1 MIGTNESEDRRTDA
15 ADAVSVE
22 TVNAAGPGSVGPV
35 DAVDATVAAAET
47 EGEQHARPEAIVEA
61 LLFSSDVPITP
72 ARLAQLSQ
80 LRDVVIVREAVER
93 LNAGYEERGAA
104 FRIETI
110 AKGYQMLTRPEYSR
124 WVSRLH
130 KARAESRL
138 SGAALETLAVV
149 AYKQPVVRA
158 EIEAVRGVSTGDM
171 LLRLREM
178 NLIRIV
184 GRAEEIG
191 RPLQYGTTN
200 RFLEVFG
207 LSTLSDLPRMDR
219 DEGQSIPTLR
229 PVREE

>member
-1 MIGTNESEDRRTDA
+1 MINTNESEDRGTGTTDV
-15 ADAVSVE
+15 VSVE
-22 TVNAAGPGSVGPV
+22 VVELAGANRGRS
-35 DAVDATVAAAET
+35 DDATDRAVEADAAPQAP
-47 EGEQHARPEAIVEA
+47 PEAIVEA
-61 LLFSSDVPITP
+61 LLFSSDVPITA

-80 LRDVVIVREAVER
+80 VRDVVVVREAVER
-93 LNAGYEERGAA
+93 LNADYEQRGAA

-138 SGAALETLAVV
+138 SAAALETLAVV

-158 EIEAVRGVSTGDM
+158 EIESVRGVSTGDM

-207 LSTLSDLPRMDR
+207 LSSLRDLPKMDR
-219 DEGQSIPTLR
+219 EEGQSIPTLR